1 MSGTPDVRR
10 VEAEVRTLA
19 EGRSDLD
26 ALLDELRLALAER
39 LDPAQVASFAAGT
52 TDLMVTMR
60 LMVRDKV
67 PRSELAIWAIVGQE
81 G

>member
-1 MSGTPDVRR
+1 MTAPDVRR
-10 VEAEVRTLA
+10 VEVEVRTLA
-19 EGRSDLD
+19 EGRSNLD

>member
-1 MSGTPDVRR
+1 MTAPDVRR
-10 VEAEVRTLA
+10 VEVEVRTLA
-19 EGRSDLD
+19 EGRSNLD

-39 LDPAQVASFAAGT
+39 LDPEQVAAFAAGT

-60 LMVRDKV
+60 LMVRDRV